1 MIVGVKCAARY
12 SGDTGVDTGSRSV
25 VSTAYAYGDYYR
37 WLHHHPTQHMECQ
50 VSQVIWLAVF
60 TNKLHIN

>member
-37 WLHHHPTQHMECQ
+37 WLASPSPHPTHG
-50 VSQVIWLAVF
+50 VSS
-60 TNKLHIN
+60 